1 MTEQQTNIPVNA
13 PPGDEGAKDAGS
25 AFWHPIETLRREVDR
40 LFEDFD
46 WHLARSPFRRSMF
59 DFESLRQRVT
69 GVSTCVDLVE
79 REQAYEVTAELPG
92 LAEANVRVE
101 VRGDSLHLSGEKQDT
116 TTSTPVA
123 GYHLRERQFGAFER
137 SFRLPADVDRDKI
150 AATFEQGVL
159 TVTLPRRAG
168 SEPQARKIEIRAS

>member
-46 WHLARSPFRRSMF
+46 WNLARSPFRRSMF

-159 TVTLPRRAG
+159 TVTLPRLAG

>member
-1 MTEQQTNIPVNA
+1 
-13 PPGDEGAKDAGS
+13 
-25 AFWHPIETLRREVDR
+25 
-40 LFEDFD
+40 
-46 WHLARSPFRRSMF
+46 
-59 DFESLRQRVT
+59 
-69 GVSTCVDLVE
+69 VE